1 MNAPLRHRVRARA
14 KPPDPDPPDQVPIV
28 IGMDHSFPG
37 ILREGTEKH
46 EPYSIAIATYT
57 PFQPKIQSYLWV
69 ASHPNE
75 CVNRVCSSTAFRR
88 KSKATLKRLAF
99 SMTLSIRHAAELE
112 IIRRELI
119 EHHFPARSNYQ

>member
-1 MNAPLRHRVRARA
+1 MNAPLRHRVQARA
-14 KPPDPDPPDQVPIV
+14 KPPDPPPDLTPIV

-46 EPYSIAIATYT
+46 ESFSIAVATYP

-75 CVNRVCSSTAFRR
+75 CVNRVRDSSAFSR

-119 EHHFPARSNYQ
+119 EYHFPARSNYQ